1 MKRVSKFVRV
11 GVGLAL
17 VSLMATVGCERV
29 PNDVREARNRHMRR
43 ALIAKQAQDIDRAID
58 GCQQALKRK
67 PDLALAHR
75 ELALM
80 LDNYREDYV
89 GAIYHYQRYLELRPD
104 STNREAV
111 EELIRHCRMNFA
123 AQIGAT
129 PEEWQRDLQV
139 RNDRIRTLETE
150 LALWRSGEMSA
161 AAAAPSTAPR
171 KPTAKTKPTAAP
183 APAPTAPAPAAA
195 ARTHV
200 VSAGETL
207 GTIAARYYGSPAQW
221 NRIYKANQDQIQNP
235 NNVRVGTTLVIPTD

>member
-1 MKRVSKFVRV
+1 MKRVLKFVRV

-17 VSLMATVGCERV
+17 LSVVVAVGCERV
-29 PNDVREARNRHMRR
+29 SDDVRDARNRHMRR
-43 ALIAKQAQDIDRAID
+43 ALSAKQAQDIDRAINE
-58 GCQQALKRK
+58 CRQALKRK

-89 GAIYHYQRYLELRPD
+89 GAIYHYQRYLHLRPD
-104 STNREAV
+104 SANREAV

-123 AQIGAT
+123 AEIGAT

-161 AAAAPSTAPR
+161 AATASAAAPRRAAAPPAAGR
-171 KPTAKTKPTAAP
+171 PAAP
-183 APAPTAPAPAAA
+183 AATASAPAAA

-200 VSAGETL
+200 VSSGETL
-207 GTIAARYYGSPAQW
+207 GTISARYYGSPGHW
-221 NRIYKANQDQIQNP
+221 NRIFKANQDHIQNP
-235 NNVRVGTTLVIPTD
+235 NNVRVGTTLVIPAD